1 MIHTAYVWL
10 VAHPASALE
19 LLAALTLLVRAV
31 YAALARVLAPYPRV
45 RAAVEALA
53 AVSPDLWRALV
64 MIARAVTGLP
74 IPAPSVDARDAQI
87 AALTARVAELA
98 APRVDTGA
106 PLVGSPQ

>member
-1 MIHTAYVWL
+1 MIHAAYVWL

-19 LLAALTLLVRAV
+19 LLAALTLLVRAI

-64 MIARAVTGLP
+64 MIARAIAPGSSASRIGRPTTTRSA
-74 IPAPSVDARDAQI
+74 PAR
-87 AALTARVAELA
+87 RA
-98 APRVDTGA
+98 APGLAMRF
-106 PLVGSPQ
+106 